1 MGGDVPV
8 GAGSYQFG
16 DGVGKGRE
24 GVYVEDGEGV
34 FAVAHTALGEDDGYE
49 VDAGGA
55 EEGEGGGFCEELLI
69 D

>member
-1 MGGDVPV
+1 
-8 GAGSYQFG
+8 
-16 DGVGKGRE
+16 
-24 GVYVEDGEGV
+24 VEDGEGV